1 MSSIFAGLG
10 TATGALAAQQYA
22 LEITQKNIANVN
34 TAGYT
39 RQRAAFT
46 PADPTDPLG
55 YLAAS
60 GAPTVSVESYRDRF
74 TEFRITEEAQ
84 GSGEFE
90 ASSRA
95 LQQVE
100 ALLNENN
107 SQGLQSSLSSFFNS
121 FSALA
126 NAPEDTTLRQQVLS
140 RADTLTSEFH
150 RLYDRIQAVQVTQ
163 DQAVADTVNDINSIT
178 AQLAKLNTSV
188 AVAQAGKNGEEF
200 ALLDQRQQL
209 LEKLSGLIDIS
220 YFETETGGLTIT
232 TRQGIALVVGDQ
244 NKALQAGPATSGALM
259 RVQVDG
265 QDITSSIQSGSLGG
279 ILKMRD
285 TTLPG
290 YLTKLDELAASLI
303 TRVNAQ
309 HAQGSDL
316 SGAPGGDFF
325 VPFTPGLGG
334 SVAGAAHAISVAIS
348 DTAKIAAAG
357 AGSGAGSNANAR
369 SLAAIQDEKLF
380 ESGNSTANEFYA
392 HLIYTVGADVK
403 AADEGYTA
411 QSQLLTQLRN
421 LRDSASGVNMDEEAV
436 NIIRYQKAY
445 EASARLVQ
453 VWNTLAEEVVN
464 LLGTP

>member
-46 PADPTDPLG
+46 PADPADPLG

-140 RADTLTSEFH
+140 RADALTGEFH
-150 RLYDRIQAVQVTQ
+150 RLYDRIQAVQVAQ
-163 DQAVADTVNDINSIT
+163 DKAVAVTVNDINSIT
-178 AQLAKLNTSV
+178 AKLAKLNTAV

-200 ALLDQRQQL
+200 TLLLKNAGCEDGFWRHREL
-209 LEKLSGLIDIS
+209 HGC
-220 YFETETGGLTIT
+220 
-232 TRQGIALVVGDQ
+232 QGR
-244 NKALQAGPATSGALM
+244 S
-259 RVQVDG
+259 
-265 QDITSSIQSGSLGG
+265 
-279 ILKMRD
+279 
-285 TTLPG
+285 
-290 YLTKLDELAASLI
+290 TK
-303 TRVNAQ
+303 
-309 HAQGSDL
+309 
-316 SGAPGGDFF
+316 
-325 VPFTPGLGG
+325 
-334 SVAGAAHAISVAIS
+334 
-348 DTAKIAAAG
+348 
-357 AGSGAGSNANAR
+357 
-369 SLAAIQDEKLF
+369 
-380 ESGNSTANEFYA
+380 
-392 HLIYTVGADVK
+392 
-403 AADEGYTA
+403 
-411 QSQLLTQLRN
+411 
-421 LRDSASGVNMDEEAV
+421 
-436 NIIRYQKAY
+436 
-445 EASARLVQ
+445 
-453 VWNTLAEEVVN
+453 
-464 LLGTP
+464 